1 MNGKSLERNRR
12 LLLFAFIAGPI
23 LIAAI
28 LFFVSR
34 RIYADQRQAM
44 KLVEQSVEDR
54 AQLNE
59 LRNDLREA
67 EAAEYGFL
75 ISGNQSFLQRS
86 LFAQNDTYVRLTYI
100 RLSFADQP
108 AQLAR
113 LDRLRPLIETKLAE
127 FRDVAR
133 LKQSAQGAEALR
145 LISTNSEALLMNKIR
160 PLIAEIQS
168 AEDQTLAERRTENES
183 KVNLR
188 DLISTCLLCLTAAV
202 VVGAGVLLLRIRQLQ
217 SIITIC
223 AWTQRVNFNGKWMRM
238 EDFLWQRFRVK
249 VSHGISEEAFEGVMG
264 MVGKNLTV
272 SDHRPDR
279 ANNSEPQLDLAP
291 GSRV

>member
-34 RIYADQRQAM
+34 RMYADQRQAM

-100 RLSFADQP
+100 GLSFASQP

-113 LDRLRPLIETKLAE
+113 LDHLRPLIETKLAE

-133 LKQSAQGAEALR
+133 LKQSAQEAEALR
-145 LISTNSEALLMNKIR
+145 LISTNSEALLMNQIR
-160 PLIAEIQS
+160 PLIAEMQV

-188 DLISTCLLCLTAAV
+188 DVISTCLLCLTAAV

-272 SDHRPDR
+272 SDDR
-279 ANNSEPQLDLAP
+279 AGKPDNAKAQPDADP
-291 GSRV
+291 GK

>member
-1 MNGKSLERNRR
+1 MNGKSLEGNRR
-12 LLLFAFIAGPI
+12 LLLFTFIVGPI
-23 LIAAI
+23 LFAVM
-28 LFFVSR
+28 LFFLSR
-34 RIYADQRQAM
+34 RMYADQRQAM
-44 KLVEQSVEDR
+44 NLVEQSVEDR

-75 ISGNQSFLQRS
+75 ISGRQSFLQRF
-86 LFAQNDTYVRLTYI
+86 LFAQNDTYFRLSYI
-100 RLSFADQP
+100 GLSFARRP

-113 LDRLRPLIETKLAE
+113 LARLRPLIETKLGE

-133 LKQSAQGAEALR
+133 LKQSGQDQEAFR
-145 LISTNSEALLMNKIR
+145 LISPSSEALLMNQIR
-160 PLIAEIQS
+160 PLIAEILA
-168 AEDQTLAERRTENES
+168 AEDRTLAERRKENES
-183 KVNLR
+183 KVMLR
-188 DLISTCLLCLTAAV
+188 EVISTGLLCLTAAV
-202 VVGAGVLLLRIRQLQ
+202 VAGAGVLLLRIRQLQ

-272 SDHRPDR
+272 SDDR
-279 ANNSEPQLDLAP
+279 AEKPDNPKAQPDADP
-291 GSRV
+291 GN

>member
-12 LLLFAFIAGPI
+12 LLLFAFIVGPI

-34 RIYADQRQAM
+34 RMYADQRQAM
-44 KLVEQSVEDR
+44 KLVEQSVEDK

-67 EAAEYGFL
+67 EATEYGFL

-100 RLSFADQP
+100 GLSFTNQP

-113 LDRLRPLIETKLAE
+113 LDRLRPLIETKLTE

-133 LKQSAQGAEALR
+133 LKQSAQEAAALR
-145 LISTNSEALLMNKIR
+145 LISTDSEASLTTQIR
-160 PLIAEIQS
+160 PLIAEIQA
-168 AEDQTLAERRTENES
+168 AEEQTLAQRRTENES

-238 EDFLWQRFRVK
+238 EDFLWERFRVK

-272 SDHRPDR
+272 SDDR
-279 ANNSEPQLDLAP
+279 AGKPDNPKAQPDADQ
-291 GSRV
+291 GK

>member
-1 MNGKSLERNRR
+1 MNGKALKQNRR
-12 LLLFAFIAGPI
+12 LLLFAFVIGPI
-23 LIAAI
+23 LITAI
-28 LFFVSR
+28 LLFVSQR
-34 RIYADQRQAM
+34 LYTDQRRAM
-44 KLVEQSVEDR
+44 KLVEQSVEGR
-54 AQLNE
+54 AQLIE
-59 LRNDLREA
+59 LRNDLDEA

-75 ISGNQSFLQRS
+75 ISGSQSFLQRS
-86 LFAQNDTYVRLTYI
+86 LFAQNDTYVRLTFI
-100 RLSFADQP
+100 GLWFVDQP

-113 LDRLRPLIETKLAE
+113 LSHLRLLTEAKLAE

-133 LKQSAQGAEALR
+133 LKQSGQDQKALR
-145 LISTNSEALLMNKIR
+145 LISTNREGLGMDQIQ
-160 PLIAEIQS
+160 PLIAEIQT
-168 AEDQTLAERRTENES
+168 AADQTLAERRAENES

-188 DLISTCLLCLTAAV
+188 DLISICLLCLTVAV

-223 AWTQRVNFNGKWMRM
+223 AWTQRVNFHGKWMRM

-272 SDHRPDR
+272 SNDR
-279 ANNSEPQLDLAP
+279 AEKLGNPKAQPDADP
-291 GSRV
+291 GK